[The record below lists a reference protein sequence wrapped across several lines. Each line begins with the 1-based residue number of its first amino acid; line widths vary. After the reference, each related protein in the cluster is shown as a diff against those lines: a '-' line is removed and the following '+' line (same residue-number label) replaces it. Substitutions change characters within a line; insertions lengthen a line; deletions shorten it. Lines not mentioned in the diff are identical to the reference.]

1 MSTEIL
7 AWTKEPE
14 PKGTLFTAQDLANRE
29 NVIALFWAC
38 KLNVGYITA
47 DGWEYLFHKYGL
59 SELLHIDLDIKW
71 FDSQDLKSQTCDLI
85 YESLI
90 AGYNPIHTQKGDYDT
105 ETRTFLNLDGTTQL
119 IDWDKIVLE

>member
-14 PKGTLFTAQDLANRE
+14 PKGTLFTAQDLVNRE

-38 KLNVGYITA
+38 KLNIGYITA
-47 DGWEYLFHKYGL
+47 LGWEYLFHKYGL
-59 SELLHIDLDIKW
+59 SELLYIDLDIKW

-90 AGYNPIHTQKGDYDT
+90 AGYNPIHAQKGDYDT

-119 IDWDKIVLE
+119 IDWDNLV